1 MTAFAVGVV
10 FTLVVCGWLWL
21 RSRIHVRE
29 LEADLMKKLKV
40 EEEFVQRSQR
50 RAEMLHLLVDG
61 IDDGLFI
68 VSNELKVIFAN
79 RGAMHFFAPVSEPV
93 GRTLLECVHDHRIVE
108 LVSAASS
115 KGQRMREEFL
125 VATRGQA
132 NTIEDRVY
140 SVEVLPLLASRPTE
154 IDGAL
159 LMVLRDET
167 DKHTLEK
174 IRKDFVANASHELRT
189 PLSIINGYLENLM
202 EGDIVAPEEAKRAY
216 AVMKKH
222 GDRLASTVE
231 DLLIISRMES
241 GEPEAVRA
249 EEFDFRACAQD
260 VVHRLSPVIQAKE
273 AKVTLDMAEGG
284 EAVVSGDRYYW
295 DQILFNLVSN
305 ALKENLAKGLEVMI
319 RLQQT
324 EGFSEIQVRDN
335 GVGIPHADL
344 PFVFKRFYRVARHH
358 SQEIKGTGLGLSIVK
373 RAVEAHRG
381 TITLHSRPGI
391 ETVFTIR
398 VPRRTGSLLPGGGT
412 GPLAEEGVS
421 VGDAAK

>member
-1 MTAFAVGVV
+1 MMEFAIGVLV
-10 FTLVVCGWLWL
+10 TLLSCGWLWL
-21 RSRIHVRE
+21 KSRIQVRE
-29 LEADLMKKLKV
+29 LESELMKKLKV
-40 EEEFVQRSQR
+40 EEGFLQRTQR

-68 VSNELKVIFAN
+68 VSQQLEVIFVN
-79 RGAMHFFAPVSEPV
+79 RGALTFFHPISEPV
-93 GRTLLECVHDHRIVE
+93 GRTLLECVRDHRIVE
-108 LVSAASS
+108 LVAAAAE
-115 KGQRMREEFL
+115 KGQRLKEEFL
-125 VATRGQA
+125 IAASGKA

-140 SVEVLPLLASRPTE
+140 SVEVLPLHANTSSGM
-154 IDGAL
+154 DGSL

-167 DKHTLEK
+167 DKHALEK

-189 PLSIINGYLENLM
+189 PLSIINGYLENLV
-202 EGDIVAPEEAKRAY
+202 EGDIANPDEAKRAY
-216 AVMKKH
+216 TVMKKH

-241 GEPEAVRA
+241 GEHDAVRA
-249 EEFDFRACAQD
+249 EEFDFRSCAQD
-260 VVHRLSPVIQAKE
+260 VVHRLSPVIAGKE
-273 AKVTLDMAEGG
+273 ARVSLDMETGPGAC
-284 EAVVSGDRYYW
+284 VSGDRYYW

-305 ALKENLAKGLEVMI
+305 ALKENLAKGLEVVI
-319 RLQQT
+319 RLRQDDDY
-324 EGFSEIQVRDN
+324 SEIQVRDN

-398 VPRRTGSLLPGGGT
+398 VPRK
-412 GPLAEEGVS
+412 GPIIL
-421 VGDAAK
+421 